1 MRRVRKEFGGAGEI
15 DERYRVDKGV
25 DERDDPKNE
34 FEGKGGYPAAAGLIG
49 LHLRGGEMHVW
60 GKLVR
65 MIERGKR
72 REYFLDIYSE
82 YPLWPESTGFKI
94 SFGLEKV
101 GLFPNSKVGRD
112 RSVAKHSV
120 IRRGCVGPA

>member
-1 MRRVRKEFGGAGEI
+1 VRKEFGGAGEI

-72 REYFLDIYSE
+72 REYFWIY
-82 YPLWPESTGFKI
+82 I
-94 SFGLEKV
+94 VNIRFGQ
-101 GLFPNSKVGRD
+101 NQQASK
-112 RSVAKHSV
+112 SVLGSKK
-120 IRRGCVGPA
+120 